1 MNTFSKIKKHRELK
15 NYTQEYMADRLNIS
29 QNTYSKIETGGIK
42 LTVDRLKQISEIL
55 ETPIEELLS
64 ADSNIYNF
72 NNSHI
77 DKFYGYIET
86 LQEDNKELT
95 MTTVNFLQNHILHLQ
110 KENERLLSIIE
121 DSKNVKN

>member
-1 MNTFSKIKKHRELK
+1 MSTFSNIKKHRELK

-29 QNTYSKIETGGIK
+29 QNTYSKLENGGIK

-64 ADSNIYNF
+64 VDTNVYNF
-72 NNSHI
+72 NNSHVE
-77 DKFYGYIET
+77 KFYGYIET

-95 MTTVNFLQNHILHLQ
+95 TNTMNFLQSQILHLQ
-110 KENERLLSIIE
+110 KENERLLSLL
-121 DSKNVKN
+121 DKFSK

>member
-15 NYTQEYMADRLNIS
+15 NYTHEYMADRLNIS

-86 LQEDNKELT
+86 LQEENKELT
-95 MTTVNFLQNHILHLQ
+95 TTTVNFLQSQILHLQ
-110 KENERLLSIIE
+110 KENEKLLSLLGKL
-121 DSKNVKN
+121 SNQ

>member
-15 NYTQEYMADRLNIS
+15 NYTQDYMADQLNIS

-110 KENERLLSIIE
+110 KENERLLSLIE
-121 DSKNVKN
+121 NHK